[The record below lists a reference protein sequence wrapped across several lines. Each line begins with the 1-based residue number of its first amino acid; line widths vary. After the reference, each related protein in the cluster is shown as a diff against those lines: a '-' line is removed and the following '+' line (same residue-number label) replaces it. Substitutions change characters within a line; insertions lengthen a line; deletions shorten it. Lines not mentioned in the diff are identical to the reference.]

1 MLIVWSYEN
10 LAVPDSPG
18 VGRRDPQRVVGGWP
32 KCRKIDGC
40 SAQDVTVA
48 TDRRGSV
55 EGSNIEVRG
64 ERVKCAP
71 ARAASSQPPEL
82 AITFCAMVRLR
93 DYRDP
98 SAAMVRVRLFATAAL
113 MGSAAACGPRSLPA
127 PAAVD
132 APPGRLP
139 EVPLVEGPL
148 ALRVQYPDSGALIG
162 GIDSNFI
169 HGSIGHGR
177 AALTINGSPVTVQPN
192 GAFIAYL
199 PVPDPASPRY
209 ELVAV
214 IDGDTARL
222 THPVRIAA
230 RRTPFAATGAPFVD
244 TGSVSPRGAT
254 LALRS
259 DEAVRVSVR
268 AAADARVWVQWDKEQ
283 HPLINGATGPEP
295 SVGDSVPAAT
305 PARYLSSSERWSR
318 DLPARIFQRS
328 PVLVVARGSDTS
340 RFRLATIELT
350 DLGLPVWGMLGAD
363 SSTMSDTDR
372 VVVGRSA
379 PAGGYSWFFL
389 PGTVVEITGRNG
401 DFSRVRLDATLEAW
415 VESRDIEV
423 LPQGYASPRRS
434 VSTMQVLPAPDWV
447 DITIP
452 TGERPPHAVEM
463 RERSLVLTL
472 YGTTITP
479 GLVRYLENDTL
490 VRNMVWE
497 QEATDRARLTIHL
510 SSPPFGYL
518 AMWERGMFILR
529 VRRPPAIDASAPL
542 RGLTI
547 VVDPG
552 HPPAGATGPTGF
564 YEGDA
569 VLPVGLK
576 LRDLL
581 SERGA
586 NVVITRTDPGP
597 VGLTDRPII
606 ARRANAHA
614 LLSIHLNA
622 LPDGVN
628 PFRANGASVL
638 FFHPHA
644 EPLARLVQR
653 ELIRQFGLRDL
664 GIHFQNVALARPT
677 WMPAILAEGLFIMMP
692 EQEAAMRSPEG
703 QAAYAR
709 ALADGVEAFFRDMSA
724 GR

>member
-1 MLIVWSYEN
+1 MLPKRYHRSFR
-10 LAVPDSPG
+10 PG
-18 VGRRDPQRVVGGWP
+18 
-32 KCRKIDGC
+32 I
-40 SAQDVTVA
+40 A
-48 TDRRGSV
+48 
-55 EGSNIEVRG
+55 
-64 ERVKCAP
+64 
-71 ARAASSQPPEL
+71 
-82 AITFCAMVRLR
+82 RLR
-93 DYRDP
+93 RAV
-98 SAAMVRVRLFATAAL
+98 AAGILAAF
-113 MGSAAACGPRSLPA
+113 AACRPGPVETPA
-127 PAAVD
+127 PAD
-132 APPGRLP
+132 APLGRLP

-148 ALRVQYPDSGALIG
+148 AIRVQYPDSGASIG
-162 GIDSNFI
+162 AVDSNFI

-177 AALTINGSPVTVQPN
+177 AALTINGAPVTVLPN

-199 PVPDPASPRY
+199 AAPDPAAPRY

-214 IDGDTARL
+214 LEGDTARL
-222 THPVRIAA
+222 THPVRIAP
-230 RRTPFAATGAPFVD
+230 RRTPFAASGAPFVD
-244 TGSVSPRGAT
+244 SGSVSPRGSA
-254 LALRS
+254 LALRG
-259 DEAVRVSVR
+259 DEPVRVSVR
-268 AAADARVWVQWDKEQ
+268 AASDAQVWVQWDKEQ

-295 SVGDSVPAAT
+295 NVGDSVPAAT

-318 DLPARIFQRS
+318 DLPSRIFQRA
-328 PVLVVARGSDTS
+328 PILLVARGADTS
-340 RFRLATIELT
+340 RFRLASVELT
-350 DLGLPVWGMLGAD
+350 DVGLPVFGMLGAD

-372 VVVGRSA
+372 VVVGRAA

-389 PGTVVEITGRNG
+389 PGTVLEITGRNG
-401 DFSRVRLDATLEAW
+401 DFTRVRLDATLEAW
-415 VESRDIEV
+415 VESRDIAV

-434 VSTMQVLPAPDWV
+434 VSTMQVFPAPGWV
-447 DITIP
+447 DIAIP
-452 TGERPPHAVEM
+452 TGERPPYSVEM
-463 RERSLVLTL
+463 RDRALVLTL

-479 GLVRYLENDTL
+479 GLVRYLENDSL
-490 VRNMVWE
+490 VRNIVWE

-510 SSPPFGYL
+510 SSAPFGYL
-518 AMWERGMFILR
+518 AMWERGVLVLR
-529 VRRPPAIDASAPL
+529 VRRPPVIDRAAPL

-569 VLPVGLK
+569 VLPVGMR

-581 SERGA
+581 AARGA
-586 NVVITRTDPGP
+586 TVVMTRTESGP
-597 VGLTDRPII
+597 VALGDRPVM
-606 ARRANAHA
+606 ARRAGAHA

-653 ELIRQFGLRDL
+653 ELIRQFGVRDL

-703 QAAYAR
+703 QEAYAR
-709 ALADGVEAFFRDMSA
+709 ALADGAEAFFRRMA
-724 GR
+724 PGR